1 MESWLELAADNLCIG
16 EIGSEGWVAIRRAVQ
31 HLQGGRVILYC
42 DRMDGMPYKSGEYD
56 RVLLMVNSVLKN
68 CILNRRLGGRESL
81 KTLGVL

>member
-16 EIGSEGWVAIRRAVQ
+16 EIGWVAIRRAVQ
-31 HLQGGRVILYC
+31 HLQGGRIILLC
-42 DRMDGMPYKSGEYD
+42 DRVDGMPYESEEYTQ
-56 RVLLMVNSVLKN
+56 VLMVNSVLKN